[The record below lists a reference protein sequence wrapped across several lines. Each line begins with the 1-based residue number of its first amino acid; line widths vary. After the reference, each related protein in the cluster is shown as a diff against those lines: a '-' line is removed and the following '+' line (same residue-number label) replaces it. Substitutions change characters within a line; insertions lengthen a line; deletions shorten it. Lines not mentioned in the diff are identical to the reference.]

1 LSAARESARC
11 SPARATATATIVH
24 RDDRRRQVAE
34 VDPQSDYRERPKDFT
49 FRDASPQEA
58 YA

>member
-1 LSAARESARC
+1 MLAGSRDRD
-11 SPARATATATIVH
+11 RDRD